1 MYCLFII
8 TWRQNWPCSTGSSIF
23 CTLKSVLTK
32 WQTLKSDKCCGPTV
46 AAAWNQPRTVLL
58 QKRFPSVK
66 VWRNVLADSFE
77 APSVHGAGS
86 VFGKSVLLIKIVLQ
100 HTMQE
105 VMSFPRRRDQ
115 QGLENFSW
123 FWWIMSLAMPSSVTN
138 TNGKMGR
145 EKKRKEKKGSTV
157 TRTCFIIWFA
167 DCIFINPVKHV
178 CYQELKDFF
187 LLLFS
192 TTSCSVSCFFGIFLP
207 WYELWAWLYE
217 ALITID
223 AVSRISASLEGE
235 TNSSM
240 SNIILWTLSQTYA
253 FVKLSQVYAFVWW
266 KVWQLS
272 TAYHKQLDCGGFDRY
287 CFS

>member
-8 TWRQNWPCSTGSSIF
+8 TWRQNWPCSTGSTIF

-58 QKRFPSVK
+58 QKRFPSVR

-86 VFGKSVLLIKIVLQ
+86 ALGKSVLLIKIVLQ

-105 VMSFPRRRDQ
+105 VMSFPGRRDQ

-123 FWWIMSLAMPSSVTN
+123 SWWIMSLATPSSVTN

-145 EKKRKEKKGSTV
+145 ERKEKKGSTV
-157 TRTCFIIWFA
+157 TRTCFITWFA

-187 LLLFS
+187 P
-192 TTSCSVSCFFGIFLP
+192 FFFLP
-207 WYELWAWLYE
+207 PLAQPPASLGYFYPDTNYELDYM
-217 ALITID
+217 
-223 AVSRISASLEGE
+223 R
-235 TNSSM
+235 
-240 SNIILWTLSQTYA
+240 
-253 FVKLSQVYAFVWW
+253 
-266 KVWQLS
+266 
-272 TAYHKQLDCGGFDRY
+272 H
-287 CFS
+287 